1 MLEAERRGI
10 PCIGGLL
17 MLVAQ
22 AAQAVERY
30 TGQVTPRER
39 ILT

>member
-10 PCIGGLL
+10 PFIGGLL

-30 TGQVTPRER
+30 TGQITPRER

>member
-1 MLEAERRGI
+1 MLEAERQGI

-30 TGQVTPRER
+30 TGQAPRASASWM
-39 ILT
+39 

>member
-30 TGQVTPRER
+30 TGKAPRAR
-39 ILT
+39 GSWT